1 VCESFATLQQKLHA
15 ETPAAPFLWNKDR
28 PKDEEEFSN
37 WVKIELQD
45 LLHTRGIILNREV
58 QIHIKERTDI
68 HVDAVAPDPRSKEID
83 QLKVIIEAKGCWNR
97 EIKTAMETQL
107 VNRYLKDN
115 DCKHGVYLVGWFL
128 CDAWSKADSRR
139 RAVKSKTLNDLNDY
153 LTRQACGVSRAGY
166 QIRAVVLD
174 ASIPWAKPT
183 KPKSKSHT
191 PPAPNKRPR
200 RTTKTGQEG
209 DGQTY

>member
-1 VCESFATLQQKLHA
+1 MCESLVTLQQKLHA

-45 LLHTRGIILNREV
+45 LLATRGIILNREV

-68 HVDAVAPDPRSKEID
+68 HVDAVARDPRSKELD
-83 QLKVIIEAKGCWNR
+83 QLKVIIEVKGCWHR

-115 DCKHGVYLVGWFL
+115 DCRHGIYLVGWFL
-128 CDAWSKADSRR
+128 CDAWSTTDSRR
-139 RAVKSKTLNDLNDY
+139 RAVKFKTPNDLNDF
-153 LTRQACGVSRAGY
+153 LTQQASRVSRAEN
-166 QIRAVVLD
+166 QIRATVLD
-174 ASIPWAKPT
+174 ASIPWVKS
-183 KPKSKSHT
+183 PKAT
-191 PPAPNKRPR
+191 RPGPVR
-200 RTTKTGQEG
+200 RAGRGAVRGAGT
-209 DGQTY
+209 